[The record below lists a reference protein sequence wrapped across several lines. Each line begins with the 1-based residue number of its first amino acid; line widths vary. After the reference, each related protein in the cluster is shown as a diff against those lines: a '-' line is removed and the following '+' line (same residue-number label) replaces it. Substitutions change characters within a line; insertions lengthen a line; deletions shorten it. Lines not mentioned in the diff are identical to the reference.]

1 MKIGKLLK
9 ARENANEQDAIDF
22 LVLNLI
28 GWEDS
33 ATFWTNLR
41 GKVIKKNAAPDN
53 FRQSIENYSER
64 KRNYSLIIRNYCDYM
79 FYT

>member
-1 MKIGKLLK
+1 MKISKLLK

-33 ATFWTNLR
+33 ASFL
-41 GKVIKKNAAPDN
+41 D
-53 FRQSIENYSER
+53 QSQR
-64 KRNYSLIIRNYCDYM
+64 KGN
-79 FYT
+79 

>member
-1 MKIGKLLK
+1 MKISKLLK

-33 ATFWTNLR
+33 ATVLEQSQR
-41 GKVIKKNAAPDN
+41 KGK
-53 FRQSIENYSER
+53 
-64 KRNYSLIIRNYCDYM
+64 
-79 FYT
+79 

>member
-1 MKIGKLLK
+1 MKISKLLET
-9 ARENANEQDAIDF
+9 RENANEQDAIVF

-33 ATFWTNLR
+33 ASFLDQSQR
-41 GKVIKKNAAPDN
+41 KKNAAPDN

-79 FYT
+79 FYA